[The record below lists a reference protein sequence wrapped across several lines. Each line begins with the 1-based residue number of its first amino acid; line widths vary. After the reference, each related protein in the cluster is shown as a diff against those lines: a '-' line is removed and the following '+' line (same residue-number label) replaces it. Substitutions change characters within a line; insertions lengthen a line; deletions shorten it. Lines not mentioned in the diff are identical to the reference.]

1 MIMITPHETLLLIYL
16 HIEMGDF
23 GDIDRAMVDLHRT
36 VHVQINHCNIIDI
49 FFTMQMLFFI
59 MQMIWSIRPTRC
71 LRGLSTLSRCFLSL
85 SSTSC
90 WSNGKWR
97 EREICLMWNNDGTA
111 TENNKRVWFC
121 LMWNNSLV
129 SFMLE
134 QRNLTREK
142 DCFCLMWNSF
152 TNQASNEI
160 WFAMTVVM
168 KILSFNIYKAM
179 EQKPSARS
187 NRNVQIDQNSNLTI

>member
-1 MIMITPHETLLLIYL
+1 MVIIEFITTMGHCCWVLTFIYYSSWL
-16 HIEMGDF
+16 
-23 GDIDRAMVDLHRT
+23 VDLHRT
-36 VHVQINHCNIIDI
+36 VHVQINHCNIFVI
-49 FFTMQMLFFI
+49 FFIMQMLFFI
-59 MQMIWSIRPTRC
+59 MQRIGSIRPTRC
-71 LRGLSTLSRCFLSL
+71 FTRIVNSESVFSLSL

-129 SFMLE
+129 SFMLG
-134 QRNLTREK
+134 QRNLTRER

-152 TNQASNEI
+152 TLAS
-160 WFAMTVVM
+160 AVG
-168 KILSFNIYKAM
+168 
-179 EQKPSARS
+179 RS
-187 NRNVQIDQNSNLTI
+187 GRWSPEWWQF